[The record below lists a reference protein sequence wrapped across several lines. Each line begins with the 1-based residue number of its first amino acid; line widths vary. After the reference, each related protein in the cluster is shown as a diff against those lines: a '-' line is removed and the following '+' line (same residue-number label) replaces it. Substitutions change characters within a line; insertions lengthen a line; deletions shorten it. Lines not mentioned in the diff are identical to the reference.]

1 MKKKDVFRLV
11 TSWGQ
16 RKNSEFPWG
25 IEPLT
30 FGFCIVMLYH
40 WARIGVNQT
49 LRLSESESLRFDC
62 CDITMV
68 IWFVLWCSATEL
80 ELECGTVGLRFN
92 SSWGLRIFSLS
103 NACDKTKNILL
114 YFFTELKTYHLS
126 YFIYKLSDTCLLI
139 GSFLWSIGNRY
150 IDDLTIEKFFF
161 SLSYNTNRFHVAMDL
176 FSSRSQK
183 TITCDYNIS
192 DTFSFTLFT
201 TFLFLLYFDLNCDLY
216 LNRFMVPWNL
226 FVNYN
231 REFGCLTPDWL
242 VFLQII
248 LGFCKCHGH
257 WLKSCGKKEKMQHP
271 KFLVYLYILPWKG
284 NTN

>member
-68 IWFVLWCSATEL
+68 IWWLSDLCSDALPLSWNWSTES
-80 ELECGTVGLRFN
+80 EGLRFI

-103 NACDKTKNILL
+103 KARDKTKNIFL
-114 YFFTELKTYHLS
+114 YFFTELKTYHVS
-126 YFIYKLSDTCLLI
+126 YSFYKLNDTCCLI
-139 GSFLWSIGNRY
+139 GSYLWSIGNRY
-150 IDDLTIEKFFF
+150 IDDLTIEKIFFF
-161 SLSYNTNRFHVAMDL
+161 
-176 FSSRSQK
+176 
-183 TITCDYNIS
+183 
-192 DTFSFTLFT
+192 
-201 TFLFLLYFDLNCDLY
+201 
-216 LNRFMVPWNL
+216 
-226 FVNYN
+226 
-231 REFGCLTPDWL
+231 
-242 VFLQII
+242 II
-248 LGFCKCHGH
+248 
-257 WLKSCGKKEKMQHP
+257 
-271 KFLVYLYILPWKG
+271 
-284 NTN
+284 

>member
-40 WARIGVNQT
+40 WARIRVNQT
-49 LRLSESESLRFDC
+49 LRLSESESLRCDC

-103 NACDKTKNILL
+103 NACDKTKNIFL

-126 YFIYKLSDTCLLI
+126 YSFYKLNDTCLLI
-139 GSFLWSIGNRY
+139 GSFLWSIGNKC

-161 SLSYNTNRFHVAMDL
+161 LYH
-176 FSSRSQK
+176 
-183 TITCDYNIS
+183 IT
-192 DTFSFTLFT
+192 
-201 TFLFLLYFDLNCDLY
+201 
-216 LNRFMVPWNL
+216 
-226 FVNYN
+226 
-231 REFGCLTPDWL
+231 
-242 VFLQII
+242 QID
-248 LGFCKCHGH
+248 
-257 WLKSCGKKEKMQHP
+257 SM
-271 KFLVYLYILPWKG
+271 LPWICSAVDHRRQ
-284 NTN
+284 